1 MLQLVF
7 SREDVGGFKLSFF
20 SFLMAITHHT
30 KWEQLKSFLFKS
42 IATYSSGSADV
53 VITFHNEKTS

>member
-1 MLQLVF
+1 MAILSKGLSLGQFDVFRRMLQLVF

-30 KWEQLKSFLFKS
+30 KWEQLKSFLFK
-42 IATYSSGSADV
+42 
-53 VITFHNEKTS
+53 